1 LYPTGFQYTANHPPL
16 YYALLV
22 PVYRAVQDW
31 SLVARQYVLRLFAIP
46 FGLITVFL
54 AFRLT
59 RELFPTDAFM
69 QVTVPTF
76 VAFQPQVSYEAAMI
90 NNDIAAVALFSWVAF
105 LIVRGIRAR
114 FPVRTCL
121 WLGVALGLAVLAKST
136 SLIGAPVIA
145 VAIISAVGW
154 KNVRDWVG
162 RGLCVLVPT
171 IILVLPW
178 YLFMFRTYGNFDGLS
193 QILQLQEYWN
203 RPAGDFFE
211 LLVNRDFLVMRF
223 RETWG
228 EFGWRLIPLR
238 PTLLWAIAIPILA
251 SLTGLVWYISQAR
264 RQHPR
269 EQAMAEPALQ
279 LSRSLWISL
288 FMLALTCAVAYLAV
302 VQFGT
307 QFGLTQARYFFP
319 VVNAAALL
327 TMLGLRTII
336 PVAGHRYAQGVVF
349 GAMVMLNVVIFV
361 QYVLPQF
368 VSV

>member
-1 LYPTGFQYTANHPPL
+1 
-16 YYALLV
+16 
-22 PVYRAVQDW
+22 
-31 SLVARQYVLRLFAIP
+31 
-46 FGLITVFL
+46 
-54 AFRLT
+54 
-59 RELFPTDAFM
+59 
-69 QVTVPTF
+69 
-76 VAFQPQVSYEAAMI
+76 
-90 NNDIAAVALFSWVAF
+90 
-105 LIVRGIRAR
+105 
-114 FPVRTCL
+114 
-121 WLGVALGLAVLAKST
+121 
-136 SLIGAPVIA
+136 
-145 VAIISAVGW
+145 
-154 KNVRDWVG
+154 
-162 RGLCVLVPT
+162 
-171 IILVLPW
+171 
-178 YLFMFRTYGNFDGLS
+178 
-193 QILQLQEYWN
+193 
-203 RPAGDFFE
+203 
-211 LLVNRDFLVMRF
+211 
-223 RETWG
+223 TWG

-336 PVAGHRYAQGVVF
+336 PLAGHRYAQGVVF